1 MSPLCVSTQLQMSTE
16 AIGTAAAD
24 IEVLYYLYA
33 NRDDAEVKAHV

>member
-16 AIGTAAAD
+16 AVDTTAAD
-24 IEVLYYLYA
+24 IEVIYYLYD